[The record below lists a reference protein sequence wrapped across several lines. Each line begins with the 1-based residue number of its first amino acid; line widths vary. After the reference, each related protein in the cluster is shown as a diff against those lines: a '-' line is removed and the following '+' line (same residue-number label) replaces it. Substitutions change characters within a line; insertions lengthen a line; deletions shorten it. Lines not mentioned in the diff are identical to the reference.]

1 MLRSLNSLKG
11 QPIEASDGKIG
22 GIHDFFFD
30 EFVWMVRY
38 LVVDTGRWL
47 TGRKVLL
54 APHAVSR
61 IDPDN
66 GVFVDLTQEQVKSSP
81 DIDTDKPVSRQRQIE
96 LHSHYAWPNYWA
108 AEAHMLSMTPPMPTG
123 QAGRTAPADENEE
136 HGDPHLRSM
145 RAVLG
150 YHIAA
155 SDGEMGH
162 VDDLIFESPGWHIR
176 YLVVDTRNWLPGR
189 KVLLAPEWKV
199 ESFSWSDR
207 TLPVDLTREQIKN
220 SPEFD
225 PSKPID
231 RDYEVRL
238 HEFYGRRSYWTHE
251 EVSSHK

>member
-11 QPIEASDGKIG
+11 QPIKATDGRIG
-22 GIHDFFFD
+22 GVHDFFFD
-30 EFVWMVRY
+30 ELEWTVRY
-38 LVVDTGRWL
+38 VVADTGHWL

-54 APHAVSR
+54 APHVVNR
-61 IDPDN
+61 IDEDD

-96 LHSHYAWPNYWA
+96 LHSHYSWPNYWA
-108 AEAHMLSMTPPMPTG
+108 AEAHMLSMTPPMPTD
-123 QAGRTAPADENEE
+123 QVAGTSPDGETGE

-155 SDGEMGH
+155 HDGEMGH
-162 VDDLIFESPGWHIR
+162 VDDLIVESPGWHIR

-189 KVLLAPEWKV
+189 KVLLAPEWKI

-207 TLPVDLTREQIKN
+207 KLAVDLPREQIKN

-231 RDYEVRL
+231 REYEVRL
-238 HEFYGRRSYWTHE
+238 HDFYGRRVYWTHE
-251 EVSSHK
+251 EVSPRK